1 VKFYVGITDYDWFR
15 YLSSIPDVDEV
26 NFWQPGGNRIF
37 KTLSIGEPF
46 LFKLHSPRNF
56 IVGGGFFAHSTILPV
71 SMAWSAFGIKN
82 GARSIDEMR
91 SRIEKYRRQSPHS
104 EDYRIGCIL
113 LTQTFFFDE
122 NEWIPIPENWK
133 LNIVQGKTYD
143 LSDVYGSRLWTEV
156 QLRAHMKPTISQ
168 EHPSSIDG
176 SRYGPPVQITPR
188 LGQGSFRVIVTDAYH
203 RKCAVTAERTLPALD
218 AVHIKPFGRNG
229 PHQVNNGVLLR
240 SDIHRLFDIGYVTIS
255 RDNQFLVSRK
265 IREDYENGRDYYE
278 MHGRILHL
286 PGQQSLRPAKEFINW
301 HNENVYLG

>member
-15 YLSSIPDVDEV
+15 FLSSIPDVEEV

-56 IVGGGFFAHSTILPV
+56 IVGGGFFTHSTILPV
-71 SMAWSAFGIKN
+71 SMAWSAFGIRN

-113 LTQTFFFDE
+113 LTKTFFFE
-122 NEWIPIPENWK
+122 EINWLPIPKNWSP
-133 LNIVQGKTYD
+133 NIVQGKTYD
-143 LSDVYGSRLWTEV
+143 PSDAHGSRLWTEV
-156 QLRAHMKPTISQ
+156 LLRARLKTRISQ
-168 EHPSSIDG
+168 EHLSSIDG
-176 SRYGPPVQITPR
+176 PRYGPPVQIEPR
-188 LGQGSFRVIVTDAYH
+188 LGQGSFRVIVTDAYQ
-203 RKCAVTAERTLPALD
+203 RRCAVTAEKTLPALD
-218 AVHIKPFGRNG
+218 AVHIKPFGKNG

-255 RDNQFLVSRK
+255 KENHFLVSRK
-265 IREDYENGRDYYE
+265 IREDYENGRDYYA

-286 PGQQSLRPAKEFINW
+286 PAHHNLRPDKIYIDW